1 MTWLNK
7 VEGMIARGDLIAASR
22 LLDAHRV
29 MESTRPKEL
38 VIGSRLW
45 CLRGRLDEAR
55 DLLDRALD
63 ADAANVDALIE
74 RARLAIRLGDD
85 PGANGWF
92 QRAWDEGARGDDWMV
107 DWIDVLLRLGR
118 HEEARNIAMVRCER
132 APEEAHTWFRL
143 GLAHQQDRHHLQALD
158 AYRHAMRLDPRLPM
172 LRNNMGAAHLELR
185 QYDEA
190 KALLEATLAEE
201 PDHALAWT
209 NLATTL
215 LRMGETGD
223 SLVAAE
229 RACALAP
236 NYVNALQTYSYVL
249 REWQEFP
256 AALAVAERALA
267 LDPQNASLLW
277 TVAMLQLMLGDYGRG
292 WQSHEARWHGSPEL
306 RDVVPNIPA
315 PRWNGEPLAG
325 RTLFVWG
332 EQGHGDVLQFAR
344 FVPAIAA
351 RVEQEGGTLVYC
363 CFDSLHT
370 LLMRSL
376 GDRVPTIIAHDQRPL
391 PPYDFHLPL
400 ASLPLMLGTG
410 LADLPGAVPYLKADP
425 AQTQAWDARLRRGR
439 QLRVGLVWTGSHDH
453 QRNAMRSV
461 DPLACAQAFAAI
473 EDVTF
478 VNLQLDA
485 AADVQR
491 MHDAGLALV
500 DHTAEL
506 GSFDETAALVASL
519 DLVITVCTSVAH
531 LAGGLGVPV
540 WVLLDVNPHWPW
552 MSGRTDSPWYPSA
565 RLYRQ
570 PAYGAWSPVFDAL
583 ARDLATL
590 AHEHREHAATA
601 GRTAA

>member
-7 VEGMIARGDLIAASR
+7 VETMIPRGELIAAWR

-29 MESTRPKEL
+29 MDSKRPQEL
-38 VIGSRLW
+38 VIASRLW
-45 CLRGRLDEAR
+45 CLRGRFEEAR
-55 DLLDRALD
+55 HLLDRALEV
-63 ADAANVDALIE
+63 DAANVDALIE
-74 RARLAIRLGDD
+74 RGRLAVRLGDD
-85 PGANGWF
+85 TGANGWF

-118 HEEARNIAMVRCER
+118 HDDARDIAMVRCER
-132 APEEAHTWFRL
+132 APEDAHTWFRL
-143 GLAHQQDRHHLQALD
+143 GLAHQQTRHHLQALD

-185 QYDEA
+185 QYTEA
-190 KALLEATLAEE
+190 RELLEATLAED

-209 NLATTL
+209 NLATAL
-215 LRMGETGD
+215 LRTGEIDD

-236 NYVNALQTYSYVL
+236 NYVSALQTYSYVL
-249 REWQEFP
+249 RELQAFP

-267 LDPQNASLLW
+267 LDPQNASLVW
-277 TVAMLQLMLGDYGRG
+277 TRAMLQLMLGDYEQG
-292 WQSHEARWHGSPEL
+292 WRSHEARWNGSPEL
-306 RDVVPNIPA
+306 RDVVPNMPA

-325 RTLFVWG
+325 KTLFVWG
-332 EQGHGDVLQFAR
+332 EQGNGDVLQFAR

-363 CFDSLHT
+363 CFDSLHA
-370 LLMRSL
+370 LLVRSL
-376 GDRVPTIIAHDQRPL
+376 GDCVPTIVAHDQRPL
-391 PPYDFHLPL
+391 PSFDFHLPL
-400 ASLPLMLGTG
+400 ASIPFVLGIG
-410 LADLPGAVPYLKADP
+410 LADLPGPAPYLKADRE
-425 AQTQAWDARLRRGR
+425 QTRAWDTRLKRDG
-439 QLRVGLVWTGSHDH
+439 QLRVGLVWTGSRSH

-461 DPLACAQAFAAI
+461 DPLAYAQAFSDVK
-473 EDVTF
+473 DVTF

-491 MHDAGLALV
+491 MRDAGLELV
-500 DHTAEL
+500 DHTEDL
-506 GSFDETAALVASL
+506 TSFDDTAALVCSL
-519 DLVITVCTSVAH
+519 DLVVTVCTSIAH

-540 WVLLDVNPHWPW
+540 WLLLDVNPHWPW
-552 MSGRTDSPWYPSA
+552 MSERTDSPWYPTA

-570 PAYGAWSPVFDAL
+570 PAYGRWSPVLDAL
-583 ARDLATL
+583 AGDLAEH
-590 AHEHREHAATA
+590 AREHRKHAAIA